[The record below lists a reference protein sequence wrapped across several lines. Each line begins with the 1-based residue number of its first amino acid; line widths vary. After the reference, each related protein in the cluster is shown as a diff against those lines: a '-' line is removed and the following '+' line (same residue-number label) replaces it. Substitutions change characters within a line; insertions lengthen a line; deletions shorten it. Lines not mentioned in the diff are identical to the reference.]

1 MTSKSPSVLIV
12 DTSSVQGAVYA
23 RHFERRG
30 WNSAVVTQLLDAE
43 RKAVRMR
50 PNVLV
55 IDVLSLS
62 EAAYDVKRLRTLP
75 TLLKT
80 IIVVLARRV
89 TPDHVNE
96 LLDAGAH
103 EVILTPHTT
112 PAHVVEHIENK
123 YLP

>member
-1 MTSKSPSVLIV
+1 M
-12 DTSSVQGAVYA
+12 
-23 RHFERRG
+23 
-30 WNSAVVTQLLDAE
+30 AVVTQLVDAE

-55 IDVLSLS
+55 IDVASLA
-62 EAAYDVKRLRTLP
+62 EAEADVKRLRRLP

-80 IIVVLARRV
+80 TIVVLARRA
-89 TPDHVNE
+89 TREAIDE

-112 PAHVVEHIENK
+112 PSHVVEHIESK
-123 YLP
+123 HL